1 MDWKTK
7 YFKYKL
13 KYNKLLKEQHGGN
26 KSQAKNIADYATGL
40 IVKKNIFDEILLQ
53 PLSSDPIL
61 NIVINSN
68 PDKEKIIE
76 KLFTNISS
84 LMYKFRFTHNVIR
97 KDIYLI
103 SNFNTKNY
111 TTDASKTYQ
120 PATNTCTNPD
130 GIIQQIRYNNLPK
143 SGINAV
149 KDSLF
154 VNTLPEFSTL
164 KDVSTYNYVL
174 SFVTDLNTNQTYYY
188 LIFVEYTSFTEYSI
202 KHSNLRVF
210 LPDEWSYND
219 NIDHGFIA
227 TGELK
232 IAKTEGKIIY
242 DFNSSSNIIEMLEGK
257 SSANCVIY
265 DRFVKTFIKSDI
277 KNQLIPDEQLF
288 SLTYLFI
295 INNLVKRTIDC
306 IINENPAYSTFKAE
320 IHSDYLNRSKLL
332 TVAGGNEKIIYTRG
346 LLIDPYP
353 HKLGGLHDYAN
364 NRCYTNEELEKFN
377 TNTIKQYDDLDDNN
391 IDFSKLN
398 CIREAGNDVQVN
410 SLNPENDKIFKESI
424 NCKV

>member
-26 KSQAKNIADYATGL
+26 KALAKKIADYATDSGSS
-40 IVKKNIFDEILLQ
+40 KNIFDEIMLN
-53 PLSSDPIL
+53 PLSSNPIL

-68 PDKEKIIE
+68 LDKEKIIE
-76 KLFTNISS
+76 KLFKNISN
-84 LMYKFRFTHNVIR
+84 LMYKFRYAHNVIR
-97 KDIYLI
+97 KHNHLI
-103 SNFNTKNY
+103 NDFETKNY
-111 TTDASKTYQ
+111 KTNASS
-120 PATNTCTNPD
+120 TCTNPD
-130 GIIQQIRYNNLPK
+130 GTIKQLKYTNSPK
-143 SGINAV
+143 SGIDTV

-154 VNTLPEFSTL
+154 VNSLPNFSTL

-210 LPDEWSYND
+210 LPDEWSYNE

-232 IAKTEGKIIY
+232 IAKTERKIIY

-257 SSANCVIY
+257 KSYNCVIY
-265 DRFVKTFIKSDI
+265 DKFVKTFITPDI

-295 INNLVKRTIDC
+295 INDLLRRTIDGV
-306 IINENPAYSTFKAE
+306 INENTSYSTFKPE
-320 IHSDYLNRSKLL
+320 IHPDYLNRTKLL
-332 TVAGGNEKIIYTRG
+332 TVAGGNEKSIYTRG

-353 HKLGGLHDYAN
+353 HKLGGLHEYN
-364 NRCYTNEELEKFN
+364 NTRCYTDDELRNFN
-377 TNTIKQYDDLDDNN
+377 TNTIRMYDDLDDSN
-391 IDFSKLN
+391 INFSKLN
-398 CIREAGNDVQVN
+398 CIRKEGEPVLVDTQN
-410 SLNPENDKIFKESI
+410 SENNEIFKESA
-424 NCKV
+424 NCQ